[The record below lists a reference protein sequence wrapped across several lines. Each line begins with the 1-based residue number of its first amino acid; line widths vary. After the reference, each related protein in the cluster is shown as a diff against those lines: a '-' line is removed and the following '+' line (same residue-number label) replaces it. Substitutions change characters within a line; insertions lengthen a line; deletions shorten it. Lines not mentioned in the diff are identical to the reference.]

1 MYFRKRVDL
10 IMEDV
15 FTFGL
20 EVLVLE
26 HSAEESLQALEFHLE
41 FLDVDRRN
49 VERGLRFLVVH
60 RRDQRT
66 VNFAFADG
74 LDACL
79 VLVTDALKK
88 CRTSA
93 HEDKTK
99 TNGKWLWSLRDPSGH
114 ERCLSLIN
122 KLLTCSNIFGM
133 PV

>member
-1 MYFRKRVDL
+1 
-10 IMEDV
+10 MEDV

-20 EVLVLE
+20 EFLVLE

-79 VLVTDALKK
+79 VVRYRGLEEVK
-88 CRTSA
+88 
-93 HEDKTK
+93 
-99 TNGKWLWSLRDPSGH
+99 
-114 ERCLSLIN
+114 
-122 KLLTCSNIFGM
+122 NIFEM